1 MMRKVQKA
9 SMQLIDSG
17 HLVDPELLSLLD
29 AWPTV
34 EINADMLPALRA
46 ITPSYAL
53 DRADPA
59 GADVVV
65 HKVDGPGG
73 SGTLDVWF
81 YRPHGAD
88 GPLPCLFHIHG
99 GGFVLGDAAH
109 LEQAHR
115 QISASLGCCIAS
127 VNYSLAPE
135 TCYPGQI
142 EDCYAALTWLF
153 QSAGPLGVDPT
164 AIGVGGES
172 AGGGLAAA
180 LALLV
185 RDRGEHHL
193 KFQHLIYPMLDDRTC
208 IDPAPHPLAGQYI
221 WTPANNAFGWASLLG
236 HPPGGPDVPIY
247 AAPARTTNLAGLPP
261 TFLAVGAL
269 DLFVEEDLDYGRR
282 LIRSGVPVELHVYPG
297 GFHAFDVSPS
307 AAVARQMRRE
317 SLDALARA
325 LNR

>member
-1 MMRKVQKA
+1 MRKVQKT
-9 SMQLIDSG
+9 SMPTIESG
-17 HLVDPELLSLLD
+17 HLVDPELLSLLG

-34 EINADMLPALRA
+34 EITADMLPALRA
-46 ITPSYAL
+46 ITPAYAL
-53 DRADPA
+53 DRAEPA

-65 HKVDGPGG
+65 HTIDGPDG
-73 SGTLDVWF
+73 SGTIDVWF
-81 YRPHGAD
+81 YRPQGAD

-99 GGFVLGDAAH
+99 GGFMLGDAAH
-109 LEQAHR
+109 LEPAHR
-115 QISASLGCCIAS
+115 QISARLGCCIAS
-127 VNYSLAPE
+127 VNYRLAPE

-142 EDCYAALTWLF
+142 EDCYAALSWLF
-153 QSAGPLGVDPT
+153 RMADTLGVDRA

-185 RDRGEHHL
+185 RDRREHRL

-208 IDPAPHPLAGQYI
+208 IDPAPQPFAGEYI
-221 WTPANNAFGWASLLG
+221 WTPANNALGWTSLLG
-236 HPPGGPDVPIY
+236 GPPGEPDVPIY
-247 AAPARTTNLAGLPP
+247 AAPARATDLAGLPP

-282 LIRSGVPVELHVYPG
+282 LIRAGVPVELHVYPG
-297 GFHAFDVSPS
+297 GFHAFDVAAT
-307 AAVARQMRRE
+307 AAVARQIRRD